1 MNLCIILYTCI
12 LFMLLCCAW
21 LYCTTDENTV
31 LVSDCNLKL
40 KCEAVVRYCF
50 SMTVYF
56 CQIIVH
62 ICMSKTCQ
70 QCGNHR
76 DSESRPL
83 LEASR
88 RRVNGSAGSATEK
101 ESKSRNKFTADNE
114 TLQNKN
120 YTSIA

>member
-1 MNLCIILYTCI
+1 MYNTIHMYIIHVA
-12 LFMLLCCAW
+12 LLCMVI
-21 LYCTTDENTV
+21 LPPMRIQFLFQIVNIH
-31 LVSDCNLKL
+31 LKL
-40 KCEAVVRYCF
+40 KCEAVVRYSF

>member
-1 MNLCIILYTCI
+1 
-12 LFMLLCCAW
+12 
-21 LYCTTDENTV
+21 
-31 LVSDCNLKL
+31 
-40 KCEAVVRYCF
+40 
-50 SMTVYF
+50 MTVYF

-70 QCGNHR
+70 QCGNRR

-88 RRVNGSAGSATEK
+88 RRVNGSAGSTTEK
-101 ESKSRNKFTADNE
+101 ESKSRNNFTADNE

>member
-1 MNLCIILYTCI
+1 MYNIIHMYI
-12 LFMLLCCAW
+12 IHVALLCMVILPPMGIQF
-21 LYCTTDENTV
+21 LYQIVDIH
-31 LVSDCNLKL
+31 LRI
-40 KCEAVVRYCF
+40 KCEAAVRYCF

-83 LEASR
+83 LEAGHR
-88 RRVNGSAGSATEK
+88 HVNGSAGSTTEK